1 MVFGRRR
8 NIDKKIEK
16 NHDELSSI
24 IGNITYENINEN
36 IKNRR
41 NEIFR
46 NDIINMKNKIE
57 YIINMDKKLKITYKK
72 SNFDL
77 YHHLIGSIHF
87 YDNKIRK
94 SNDINK
100 YLNHYHKVDILI
112 NGKNNNNNLI
122 EN

>member
-1 MVFGRRR
+1 MAFGRRR
-8 NIDKKIEK
+8 DLDKKIKK
-16 NHDELSSI
+16 NLEIISSI
-24 IGNITYENINEN
+24 ITYVGNKYSNEN
-36 IKNRR
+36 IR
-41 NEIFR
+41 NKSNKIYS
-46 NDIINMKNKIE
+46 NDIIKMKNQIE
-57 YIINMDKKLKITYKK
+57 YIINMDRKLKITYKK

-77 YHHLIGSIHF
+77 YHHLTGSIHF

-100 YLNHYHKVDILI
+100 YLNHYDKVDILI

>member
-1 MVFGRRR
+1 MAFGRRR
-8 NIDKKIEK
+8 DLDKKHKK
-16 NHDELSSI
+16 NMELIVSI
-24 IGNITYENINEN
+24 IANVGNKYINEN
-36 IKNRR
+36 IVNIR
-41 NEIFR
+41 NEIYS
-46 NDIINMKNKIE
+46 NDILNMKNQIE
-57 YIINMDKKLKITYKK
+57 YIINMDRKLKFTYKK

-77 YHHLIGSIHF
+77 YHYLAGSIHF

-112 NGKNNNNNLI
+112 NGKNNNNLI